1 MIMID
6 IDFLAKV
13 QIFQGLNQEQLAEVA
28 RHCQAA
34 EFKSAA
40 KLFEQGEDAAYLWIV
55 EEGRVDLQFDAA
67 GGAAHGPNTISSIAK
82 AGAFGWSSFASP
94 NKYRLSGYCSD
105 QGCRLIK
112 VDREKLRQ
120 LFEKEPDIGYLV
132 MSNVAAVVGTRFHE
146 FQEEAA
152 RRRGQDLL
160 GGW

>member
-1 MIMID
+1 MIN
-6 IDFLAKV
+6 IDFLKKV
-13 QIFQGLNQEQLAEVA
+13 PIFQGLNQAQLTEISK
-28 RHCQAA
+28 HCQTA
-34 EFKSAA
+34 EFKAET

-55 EEGRVDLQFDAA
+55 ETGRVDLRFVPP
-67 GGAAHGPNTISSIAK
+67 GGTASGPNTISSIAA

-105 QGCRLIK
+105 KGCKLIK
-112 VDREKLRQ
+112 VDRERLRQ
-120 LFEKEPDIGYLV
+120 LFEKDPDIGYLV